1 MCKRCEAFSLQVL
14 IGRGLDLLLLFFA
27 LHIPSFPIFIQFLGH
42 FALVGV
48 NGCEVPPVPIPN
60 TVVKLTYVEDTWL
73 ATTWENRAMPT
84 HKMESKALVALL
96 SCIFLHS
103 SVGSST

>member
-1 MCKRCEAFSLQVL
+1 MFYVL
-14 IGRGLDLLLLFFA
+14 STLFFV
-27 LHIPSFPIFIQFLGH
+27 IQFLGH

-73 ATTWENRAMPT
+73 ATTRENRAMPT
-84 HKMESKALVALL
+84 HKTESKALVALL
-96 SCIFLHS
+96 SCIFLRS

>member
-14 IGRGLDLLLLFFA
+14 IGRGLDLLLFVLLSLFAMLLPF
-27 LHIPSFPIFIQFLGH
+27 FFIQFLGH

-73 ATTWENRAMPT
+73 ATTRENRAMPT
-84 HKMESKALVALL
+84 QA
-96 SCIFLHS
+96 
-103 SVGSST
+103 

>member
-14 IGRGLDLLLLFFA
+14 IGRGLDLLLFVLLSSSHSFF
-27 LHIPSFPIFIQFLGH
+27 LLFIQFLGH

-60 TVVKLTYVEDTWL
+60 TEVKLIYVENTWPVT
-73 ATTWENRAMPT
+73 AR
-84 HKMESKALVALL
+84 KDR
-96 SCIFLHS
+96 
-103 SVGSST
+103 